1 MKRFYAVTVYNRYNP
16 KEKREEFVRASSAE
30 EAEEAAVSGGLI
42 CREEGWFVEGSRPVL
57 RKGDLVKWNDPGID
71 DYIPEER
78 EYILNRVFEIIS
90 EVDGDDEDELIEI
103 SEVGNGS
110 FVEVPAHELVLSEE
124 LPLKIRASVT
134 KADIARTE
142 QVLID
147 NGIDPEDAKSVL
159 QSVGYFLLGV
169 ELYGNK
175 KSIEIHNAEA
185 E

>member
-42 CREEGWFVEGSRPVL
+42 CREEGWFVEGSRPVFK
-57 RKGDLVKWNDPGID
+57 KGDLVKWNDPGIN

-90 EVDGDDEDELIEI
+90 EVDGDYESELIQI
-103 SEVGNGS
+103 SEVGGAS
-110 FVEVPAHELVLSEE
+110 CGEVPAHELVLSEE
-124 LPLKIRASVT
+124 TPLKIRASVT

-142 QVLID
+142 QMLVD

-159 QSVGYFLLGV
+159 QSIGYFLLGV

-175 KSIEIHNAEA
+175 KSIELHNGEMD
-185 E
+185 